1 MAKTGG
7 RTENPKETKAE
18 EIPDVIIY
26 TDGACAGNP
35 GPGGYG
41 VVLIAG
47 EKRKELYGGYRLT
60 TNNRMEMTAAIVA
73 LKALKRSCKAL
84 LHSDSKYLI
93 DSITKG
99 WVYNWQR
106 KNWMRTNTEKA
117 LNVDLWKE
125 LLPLLKQHK
134 VTFKWVKGHANITE
148 NEVADRLSVKG
159 AEEAKINGQ
168 VDVVYEKENNINK

>member
-1 MAKTGG
+1 MI
-7 RTENPKETKAE
+7 TEQNTELPE
-18 EIPDVIIY
+18 VIIY
-26 TDGACAGNP
+26 TDGACQGNP

-47 EKRKELYGGYRLT
+47 EKRREIYGGCRLT

-73 LKALKRSCKAL
+73 LKALKRSCRAL
-84 LHSDSKYLI
+84 LHSDSKYLV
-93 DSITKG
+93 DSVTKG

-106 KNWMRTNTEKA
+106 KNWMRTNKDKA
-117 LNVDLWKE
+117 LNVDLWQE

-148 NEVADRLSVKG
+148 NEVADRLSVRG
-159 AEEAKINGQ
+159 AEEAKNSGFI
-168 VDVVYEKENNINK
+168 DYVYEKENNIKQ

>member
-1 MAKTGG
+1 MTNEDKINSASKPA
-7 RTENPKETKAE
+7 ENEL
-18 EIPDVIIY
+18 PDVIIY
-26 TDGACAGNP
+26 TDGACTGNP

-47 EKRKELYGGYRLT
+47 EKRKEIYGGYRLT

-73 LKALKRSCKAL
+73 LKSLKRNCRVL
-84 LHSDSKYLI
+84 LHSDSKYLV
-93 DSITKG
+93 DSVTKG

-106 KNWMRTNTEKA
+106 KGWMRTNTERA

-134 VTFKWVKGHANITE
+134 VIFKWVKGHANVTE
-148 NEVADRLSVKG
+148 NEVADRLSVRG
-159 AEEAKINGQ
+159 AEEAKNSSFI
-168 VDVVYEKENNINK
+168 DVVYENENKRK